1 MKLGQKLWHMLPSGL
16 PELRQQLSRH
26 PWRLDVE
33 NRQALEARL
42 GMTTAQLLPFLSS
55 RLGDGAVAV
64 GLAPSGKVFLGPK
77 LQLPGRQLEATQTL
91 LAQTQMFA
99 AGEAMDAFVCR
110 KPPLGASR
118 NLLRQLW
125 NFPDVRWMGGDAH
138 SMDSLLSGC
147 SGDLRLIDVIGAG
160 HG

>member
-91 LAQTQMFA
+91 LAQMFA